1 MKKFCIAL
9 MALALTACAQS
20 FDNIRLGMS
29 KEDVVRIAG
38 APDHVISASQI
49 DGKTV
54 EVFEYRQGDWW
65 WGNLDEN
72 YWFFFANNTLEKWG
86 RPGDHLRYVE

>member
-1 MKKFCIAL
+1 MKKIWIVL
-9 MALALTACAQS
+9 MTLALTACAQS
-20 FDNIRLGMS
+20 FDNVRLGMS
-29 KEDVVRIAG
+29 KADVEQTIG
-38 APDHVISASQI
+38 APDHVISASTI
-49 DGKTV
+49 DGKIV
-54 EVFEYRQGDWW
+54 EVLEYRQGDWW